1 MDLTKGHRLD
11 GCKLM
16 GLLGLMVVAFF
27 AGCIVEPR
35 EESTTRVH
43 LNIELDLPM
52 FQEISTATLSREISF
67 KRGFSRVSLSENP
80 LVIVAEVNAMDL
92 PAPVTAR
99 YAGDPGDDD
108 EVVELGLEAP
118 SGSARELFLIL
129 YYLED
134 GTVHTFKDL
143 KSELEFEPGDQ
154 SITLE
159 PERADTWVLDGILE
173 GVGGKI
179 PVSVV
184 VEDVQSQIEFPE
196 APVEDGPL
204 GWEFSFDDVPVG
216 RFFYLRVHWDDDTST
231 DLLNFCPLFFG
242 QPASITKVINLEDET
257 C

>member
-1 MDLTKGHRLD
+1 MVLKRGRRVN
-11 GCKLM
+11 GYKLAGM
-16 GLLGLMVVAFF
+16 LALVLVAFF

-43 LNIELDLPM
+43 LNIELDLPV
-52 FQEISTATLSREISF
+52 FQKISTHNPSKELPF
-67 KRGFSRVSLSENP
+67 KRSFSTVSLSENP

-92 PAPVTAR
+92 PAPATAR
-99 YAGDPGDDD
+99 YAGDPGDEDT
-108 EVVELGLEAP
+108 VELGLEVP

-134 GTVHTFKDL
+134 GKVHTFKDL
-143 KSELEFEPGDQ
+143 KSGLEFEPGDQ
-154 SITLE
+154 LITLE
-159 PERADTWVLDGILE
+159 PEEADTWVLDGILE
-173 GVGGKI
+173 DVGEKV

-196 APVEDGPL
+196 TAVEEGPL
-204 GWEFSFDDVPVG
+204 GWEFSFDYMPVG

-242 QPASITKVINLEDET
+242 QRASITKVFNLEDES

>member
-1 MDLTKGHRLD
+1 MDLKRGHRIN
-11 GCKLM
+11 GNKLAW
-16 GLLGLMVVAFF
+16 LLALVLVTFC

-35 EESTTRVH
+35 EESTTRVQ
-43 LNIELDLPM
+43 LNIELDLPV
-52 FQEISTATLSREISF
+52 FQKISTSTLSREFSF

-80 LVIVAEVNAMDL
+80 LVMVAEVNAMDL
-92 PAPVTAR
+92 PAPLTAR
-99 YAGDPGDDD
+99 YAGDPED
-108 EVVELGLEAP
+108 EDTMELGLEVP

-134 GTVHTFKDL
+134 GRVYTFKDL
-143 KSELEFEPGDQ
+143 KSGLEFEPGDQ
-154 SITLE
+154 LITLE
-159 PERADTWVLDGILE
+159 PEEADTWVLDGILE
-173 GVGGKI
+173 GVGEKI

-196 APVEDGPL
+196 AYVQEGPL
-204 GWEFSFDDVPVG
+204 GWEFSFDYMPVG

-242 QPASITKVINLEDET
+242 QPASITKVINLADET